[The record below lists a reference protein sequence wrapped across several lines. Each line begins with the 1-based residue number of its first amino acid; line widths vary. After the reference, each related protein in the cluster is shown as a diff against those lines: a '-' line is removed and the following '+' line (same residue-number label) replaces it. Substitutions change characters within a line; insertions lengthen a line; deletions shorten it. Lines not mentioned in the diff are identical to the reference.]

1 MSNETKS
8 AKEKATQKAAGEL
21 KNAGEENQAET
32 AKPEDAKP
40 ETGQDGNAPEDG
52 KPETAPEGEESGP
65 ELLSID
71 DLAEKHRL
79 ASWESAA
86 LNRMKGWEPGKR
98 VSATEYAA
106 ALAQLANRRIG
117 G

>member
-8 AKEKATQKAAGEL
+8 AKEKAAEKKAAEEL
-21 KNAGEENQAET
+21 KNAGNQAET
-32 AKPEDAKP
+32 AKPEDTKP
-40 ETGQDGNAPEDG
+40 EAGQDGNAPG
-52 KPETAPEGEESGP
+52 GNKPETAPEDKELGP

-71 DLAEKHRL
+71 ELAGKYRL
-79 ASWESAA
+79 ASWKSAA

-98 VSATEYAA
+98 VSETEYKA